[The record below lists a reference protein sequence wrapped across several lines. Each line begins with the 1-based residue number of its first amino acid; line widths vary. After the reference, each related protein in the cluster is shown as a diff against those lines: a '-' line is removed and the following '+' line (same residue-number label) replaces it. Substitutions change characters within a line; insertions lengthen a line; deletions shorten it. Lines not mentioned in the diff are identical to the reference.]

1 MQNQDRPIAF
11 FDSGL
16 GGISVLRETV
26 RLLPQEN
33 YLYYGDSLHAP
44 YGVRPE
50 AEIRALA
57 GAAAEQLVQAGA
69 KALVV
74 ACNTATSAAIVQLRE
89 AYPDIPVIGTEP
101 ALKPAVEKYPGGRI
115 LVMATPMTIR
125 QEKFQALK
133 AQYDDQAEI
142 IGLACGGLMEFVER
156 GELRGEALDAYLF
169 DKLGPYLKVP
179 VDAIVLGC
187 THYPFLTG
195 AIRRIVGRGPEILDG
210 SHGVAMQLGRRL
222 AAAGMLRTQGGAGT
236 VEFRNSLDEPEILA
250 LSRAAGEYYRAILS
264 EHDCVRLLRLCRTLH
279 NKQRALSA
287 SRRTVSSTELRSW
300 KMAEEML
307 YGEFGFALGMPPSKV
322 KAYLQEK
329 LGS

>member
-142 IGLACGGLMEFVER
+142 IGLACGGLMEFVAEMLEH
-156 GELRGEALDAYLF
+156 GADQ
-169 DKLGPYLKVP
+169 
-179 VDAIVLGC
+179 IVLGC

-250 LSRAAGEYYRAILS
+250 LSRTLLQYR
-264 EHDCVRLLRLCRTLH
+264 ED
-279 NKQRALSA
+279 
-287 SRRTVSSTELRSW
+287 
-300 KMAEEML
+300 
-307 YGEFGFALGMPPSKV
+307 
-322 KAYLQEK
+322 
-329 LGS
+329 

>member
-210 SHGVAMQLGRRL
+210 SHGVAMQLGRR
-222 AAAGMLRTQGGAGT
+222 AGQGPWSSGT
-236 VEFRNSLDEPEILA
+236 RW
-250 LSRAAGEYYRAILS
+250 
-264 EHDCVRLLRLCRTLH
+264 T
-279 NKQRALSA
+279 
-287 SRRTVSSTELRSW
+287 SRRSLRSAARCCNIG
-300 KMAEEML
+300 KTESAAL
-307 YGEFGFALGMPPSKV
+307 PGGTFFGKNQK
-322 KAYLQEK
+322 KAYTFSA
-329 LGS
+329 GSVILYL

>member
-133 AQYDDQAEI
+133 RQFDDQAQI
-142 IGLACGGLMEFVER
+142 IGLPCEGLMEFVER
-156 GELRGEALDAYLF
+156 EELRGSAVEAYLAE
-169 DKLGPYLKVP
+169 KLAPYLREP
-179 VDAIVLGC
+179 VDGIVLGC

-195 AIRRIVGRGPEILDG
+195 AIRRIVGPGPEIMDG
-210 SHGVAMQLGRRL
+210 SHGVAMQLARKL
-222 AAAGMLRTQGGAGT
+222 AENGMLRSSDAPGT
-236 VEFRNSLDEPEILA
+236 AVFENSLDEPEILA
-250 LSRAAGEYYRAILS
+250 LSRALFRYQDE
-264 EHDCVRLLRLCRTLH
+264 
-279 NKQRALSA
+279 
-287 SRRTVSSTELRSW
+287 
-300 KMAEEML
+300 
-307 YGEFGFALGMPPSKV
+307 
-322 KAYLQEK
+322 
-329 LGS
+329 

>member
-133 AQYDDQAEI
+133 AQYDGQAEI

-187 THYPFLTG
+187 THYPFLLPVLERVV
-195 AIRRIVGRGPEILDG
+195 AGRGVTVVDPSPAVARRVVQLLDRYG
-210 SHGVAMQLGRRL
+210 LHVDPAHR
-222 AAAGMLRTQGGAGT
+222 AEYTFRTFA
-236 VEFRNSLDEPEILA
+236 DEA
-250 LSRAAGEYYRAILS
+250 YR
-264 EHDCVRLLRLCRTLH
+264 LRLER
-279 NKQRALSA
+279 K
-287 SRRTVSSTELRSW
+287 
-300 KMAEEML
+300 
-307 YGEFGFALGMPPSKV
+307 ALG
-322 KAYLQEK
+322 AL
-329 LGS
+329 

>member
-89 AYPDIPVIGTEP
+89 AYPDIPIIGTEP
-101 ALKPAVEKYPGGRI
+101 ALKPGG
-115 LVMATPMTIR
+115 
-125 QEKFQALK
+125 
-133 AQYDDQAEI
+133 EI
-142 IGLACGGLMEFVER
+142 PRRPDPRHG
-156 GELRGEALDAYLF
+156 DAH
-169 DKLGPYLKVP
+169 DHP
-179 VDAIVLGC
+179 
-187 THYPFLTG
+187 
-195 AIRRIVGRGPEILDG
+195 
-210 SHGVAMQLGRRL
+210 
-222 AAAGMLRTQGGAGT
+222 
-236 VEFRNSLDEPEILA
+236 
-250 LSRAAGEYYRAILS
+250 AGEISGAQGA
-264 EHDCVRLLRLCRTLH
+264 V
-279 NKQRALSA
+279 
-287 SRRTVSSTELRSW
+287 
-300 KMAEEML
+300 
-307 YGEFGFALGMPPSKV
+307 
-322 KAYLQEK
+322 
-329 LGS
+329 

>member
-115 LVMATPMTIR
+115 PVMATPMTIR

-133 AQYDDQAEI
+133 RQFDDQAQI
-142 IGLACGGLMEFVER
+142 IGLPCEGLMEFVER
-156 GELRGEALDAYLF
+156 GELRGSAVEAYLAE
-169 DKLGPYLKVP
+169 KLAPYLREP
-179 VDAIVLGC
+179 VDGIVLGC

-195 AIRRIVGRGPEILDG
+195 AIRRIVGPGPEIMDG
-210 SHGVAMQLGRRL
+210 SHGVAMQLARKL
-222 AAAGMLRTQGGAGT
+222 AENGMLRSSDAPGT
-236 VEFRNSLDEPEILA
+236 AVFENSLDEPEILA
-250 LSRAAGEYYRAILS
+250 LSRALFRYQDE
-264 EHDCVRLLRLCRTLH
+264 
-279 NKQRALSA
+279 
-287 SRRTVSSTELRSW
+287 
-300 KMAEEML
+300 
-307 YGEFGFALGMPPSKV
+307 
-322 KAYLQEK
+322 
-329 LGS
+329 